1 MRKFSAF
8 THAAKS
14 TLLFFLHCQPK
25 NLQSTCKK
33 RLILCRIARRH
44 LLILA
49 NRYII
54 ILFEKRGEK
63 MAVTIIDIA
72 REAQCS
78 TATVSLALKN
88 SEKIRLETRERVQEI
103 ADRLGYHPNYAA
115 RSLIRGQTGSIG
127 VVIPNL
133 ENPLFIE
140 LLQGVEEYIT
150 EQGFCIVL
158 GVSALSAEREKRYL
172 SMLSERQV
180 DGLILFPTFLNETF
194 PEAIE
199 REDDH
204 KVPLVL
210 CGSSGLISSNVNYVM
225 TDNRMGAYIGTEHLI
240 QLGCKHIA
248 FIGAI
253 VDMAQAQTRLNG
265 YRDALEFYGLDNDP
279 ALEVYCSPE
288 ADTVFQKTVE
298 LLRSKTVDA
307 IFCLYDYMAFSVI
320 RAVESLGLRIP
331 EDVAIVGYDNVSIS
345 ARLSKALT
353 SIDTHSYKVGRTAAE
368 ILLKKIEKPETPN
381 RQIVFKP
388 ELVVRETT
396 AGKK

>member
-1 MRKFSAF
+1 MWRLDINRKRS
-8 THAAKS
+8 
-14 TLLFFLHCQPK
+14 
-25 NLQSTCKK
+25 
-33 RLILCRIARRH
+33 
-44 LLILA
+44 
-49 NRYII
+49 
-54 ILFEKRGEK
+54 GESV
-63 MAVTIIDIA
+63 AVTIVDIA
-72 REAQCS
+72 REAKCS

-88 SEKIRLETRERVQEI
+88 NERICLKTRERVQEI
-103 ADRLGYHPNYAA
+103 ANRLGYHPNYAA
-115 RSLIRGQTGSIG
+115 RSLIKGQTGSIG

-140 LLQGVEEYIT
+140 LLQGIDEYIT
-150 EQGFCIVL
+150 ERGFCIVL
-158 GVSALSAEREKRYL
+158 GVSALSAEKEKRYL

-194 PEAIE
+194 PEAVE
-199 REDDH
+199 SADDH
-204 KVPLVL
+204 KIPLVL
-210 CGSSGLISSNVNYVM
+210 CGSSGLVSSNINYVM

-240 QLGCKHIA
+240 ECGCRNIA

-265 YRDALEFYGLDNDP
+265 YRDALEFYGLENNP

-298 LLRSKTVDA
+298 LLKTQKVDA

-320 RAVESLGLRIP
+320 RAVETLGLRIP

-345 ARLSKALT
+345 ARLSKSLT
-353 SIDTHSYKVGRTAAE
+353 SIDTHSHKVGRTAAE

-396 AGKK
+396 ELKK

>member
-1 MRKFSAF
+1 M
-8 THAAKS
+8 
-14 TLLFFLHCQPK
+14 
-25 NLQSTCKK
+25 
-33 RLILCRIARRH
+33 
-44 LLILA
+44 
-49 NRYII
+49 

-72 REAQCS
+72 REARCS